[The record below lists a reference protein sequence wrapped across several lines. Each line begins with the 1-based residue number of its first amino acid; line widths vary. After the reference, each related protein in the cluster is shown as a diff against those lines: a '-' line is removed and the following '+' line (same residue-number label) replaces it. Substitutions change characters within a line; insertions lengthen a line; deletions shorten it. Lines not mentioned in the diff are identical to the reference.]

1 MKAKLKNL
9 LSRKFL
15 ISLFTVAG
23 GLGMGLKAVNN
34 PSVQI
39 AGIIVACVAA
49 VGYSVIEG
57 QCDVESIA
65 STITDAVREIEDL
78 TESNEVEG

>member
-1 MKAKLKNL
+1 MKEKLKNL

-15 ISLFTVAG
+15 ISLFAVTG
-23 GLGMGLKAVNN
+23 GLGVGLKMVDN

-39 AGIIVACVAA
+39 AGVIVAGVAA
-49 VGYSVIEG
+49 VGYAVIEG

-65 STITDAVREIEDL
+65 STIADAVREIKDL
-78 TESNEVEG
+78 TENNDVEG